1 MSHNFTVDIA
11 LYDGSSTDQNPW
23 VWIHGTVDG
32 KSTAFT
38 AIYWAAI
45 QQAFAVAG
53 QAGVQ
58 QLLAPFLLALVI
70 GSTPP
75 FPTIPTFQSSNIPA
89 PVTSGPTAVICTQAL
104 VPPWSA

>member
-1 MSHNFTVDIA
+1 MSHNYTVDVA
-11 LYDGSSTDQNPW
+11 GYDGSSTDSNPW

-32 KSTAFT
+32 QSAGYRP
-38 AIYWAAI
+38 IYWAAI

-58 QLLAPFLLALVI
+58 QLLAPILLSCVT
-70 GSTPP
+70 GPP

-89 PVTSGPTAVICTQAL
+89 PNMGNAAFKNSTCTQAL
-104 VPPWSA
+104 VPQWTQ